1 MVGIYSAMLWA
12 AEGTVQELSQ
22 LSAAIYALAIIGGI
36 FILPFVLGSA
46 LAKWLRM
53 PDYGWKIGAILASII
68 ASAVVLAPKPEY
80 LGVGWPPK
88 LGIDLKGGVILVYEV
103 NVSGRST
110 VQATAGDE
118 SRSIN
123 MNDLVVALGRRI
135 NPGGTKEIV
144 IRPFG
149 SNQVEIIIPDVDP
162 LEVERIK
169 KSISTAGMLEF
180 RIVANLRDHEMLL
193 EAARQQAQDPLL
205 KRDRNVKDATGKIVG
220 FWARVAREEEKVGG
234 RQPFKVNVW
243 RNTIRDSLTGNLIQL
258 DQLTKLNQYDEKPDL
273 FVRDLEK
280 MGITDI
286 DVLMYSDD
294 KLNVVGKDLG
304 SVTSG
309 FQNLSPKVDFSTKDA
324 DAARRLRAL
333 TSSNLPQDGFSRSLG
348 IVLDGALLSAPA
360 IRDVI
365 SERGQITGNFTQAEV
380 DFLVTILRAG
390 QLPAALNEE
399 PVSEN
404 QIGSLLGS
412 DMILKSASAITVS
425 MFAVVAFVLVYYR
438 FSGLIAC
445 TALLLNLV
453 LTVAIMVLIKAPF
466 TLPGLAGL
474 VLTVG
479 MSVDANVLI
488 YERMREEQDKGAA
501 LRMIIRNGFDRAFVT
516 ILDSNLTTV
525 LTAVILYLI
534 GTDQVRGFAITLTL
548 GIVTSMFTA
557 IFCSRVAFE
566 ICERRRWMTQLKMM
580 RALTT
585 THIDFM
591 GIWKPATLLSVVL
604 ILIGLG
610 ATFLRG
616 SSMLDVDFLGGTSI
630 QPLFTS
636 EVPANELRAKLDQ
649 AFAGEKIQ
657 YTLTNVEVGNDAY
670 RNRIWKLDTS
680 VEKIAK
686 LEERLKDVFP
696 AGAKDGLATYVMNY
710 SNLRA
715 VNLDGKPVDVAPAGS
730 ESVPPGK
737 PAPEAGAEQAPE
749 KKSGACQDSAAA
761 EEKPA
766 AEAKPAAEEKP
777 AAEAKE
783 VTEEKP
789 AAGEK
794 PAAEEKPATAVVLTE
809 AMLEFK
815 EGINQATLE
824 DRIRTS
830 AVAAGVPEPAQVIL
844 SPEGGGLSDP
854 GAKRFPVWK
863 LRMTSPPSEA
873 EKILAAVKQSLAVTP
888 VYLSAS
894 EIGGQVAGDTKQRA
908 VLALLLSLIGIVLY
922 IWFRFQNV
930 VWGLAAVL
938 ALVHDVLMMLGA
950 LAVSRWLAGVLGF
963 AMIDEFKIN
972 LTVVAAFL
980 TLVGYSINDTIV
992 VFDRIREVRGKSPKL
1007 TADMINLSV
1016 NQTLSRTILTA
1027 LTVFLVVTI
1036 LYFFGGDSIHAFAF
1050 ALVVGTI
1057 VGSYSSIFIAAP
1069 VLLTMASSSEN
1080 KS

>member
-1 MVGIYSAMLWA
+1 
-12 AEGTVQELSQ
+12 
-22 LSAAIYALAIIGGI
+22 
-36 FILPFVLGSA
+36 
-46 LAKWLRM
+46 
-53 PDYGWKIGAILASII
+53 
-68 ASAVVLAPKPEY
+68 
-80 LGVGWPPK
+80 
-88 LGIDLKGGVILVYEV
+88 
-103 NVSGRST
+103 
-110 VQATAGDE
+110 
-118 SRSIN
+118 
-123 MNDLVVALGRRI
+123 
-135 NPGGTKEIV
+135 
-144 IRPFG
+144 
-149 SNQVEIIIPDVDP
+149 
-162 LEVERIK
+162 
-169 KSISTAGMLEF
+169 
-180 RIVANLRDHEMLL
+180 
-193 EAARQQAQDPLL
+193 
-205 KRDRNVKDATGKIVG
+205 
-220 FWARVAREEEKVGG
+220 
-234 RQPFKVNVW
+234 
-243 RNTIRDSLTGNLIQL
+243 
-258 DQLTKLNQYDEKPDL
+258 
-273 FVRDLEK
+273 
-280 MGITDI
+280 
-286 DVLMYSDD
+286 
-294 KLNVVGKDLG
+294 
-304 SVTSG
+304 
-309 FQNLSPKVDFSTKDA
+309 
-324 DAARRLRAL
+324 
-333 TSSNLPQDGFSRSLG
+333 
-348 IVLDGALLSAPA
+348 
-360 IRDVI
+360 
-365 SERGQITGNFTQAEV
+365 
-380 DFLVTILRAG
+380 
-390 QLPAALNEE
+390 
-399 PVSEN
+399 
-404 QIGSLLGS
+404 
-412 DMILKSASAITVS
+412 ILKSASAITVS

-777 AAEAKE
+777 AAEAKPAAE
-783 VTEEKP
+783 EKPAAEAKEVTEEKPAAEAKAVTEEKP

-794 PAAEEKPATAVVLTE
+794 PAAEEKTATAVVLTE

-815 EGINQATLE
+815 ERINQATLE
-824 DRIRTS
+824 DRIRT
-830 AVAAGVPEPAQVIL
+830 
-844 SPEGGGLSDP
+844 
-854 GAKRFPVWK
+854 
-863 LRMTSPPSEA
+863 
-873 EKILAAVKQSLAVTP
+873 
-888 VYLSAS
+888 
-894 EIGGQVAGDTKQRA
+894 
-908 VLALLLSLIGIVLY
+908 
-922 IWFRFQNV
+922 
-930 VWGLAAVL
+930 
-938 ALVHDVLMMLGA
+938 
-950 LAVSRWLAGVLGF
+950 
-963 AMIDEFKIN
+963 
-972 LTVVAAFL
+972 
-980 TLVGYSINDTIV
+980 
-992 VFDRIREVRGKSPKL
+992 
-1007 TADMINLSV
+1007 
-1016 NQTLSRTILTA
+1016 
-1027 LTVFLVVTI
+1027 
-1036 LYFFGGDSIHAFAF
+1036 
-1050 ALVVGTI
+1050 
-1057 VGSYSSIFIAAP
+1057 
-1069 VLLTMASSSEN
+1069 
-1080 KS
+1080 